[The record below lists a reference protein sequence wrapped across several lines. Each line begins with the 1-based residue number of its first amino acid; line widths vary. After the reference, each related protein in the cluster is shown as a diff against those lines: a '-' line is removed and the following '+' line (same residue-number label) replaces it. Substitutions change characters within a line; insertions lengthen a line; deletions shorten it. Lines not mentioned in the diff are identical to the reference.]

1 MEETYLP
8 ITNWAEDDRP
18 REKLM
23 LKGKTALSDA
33 ELIAIL
39 LGSGSRNESAV
50 ALSQRILASV
60 ENNLNVLGKQTIES
74 LMKFKGIGEAK
85 AITIVAAMELARR
98 RRAEETLVLKT
109 ISSSKHIFMIMQP
122 LVGELLHEEFWL
134 LCLNNANKMTY
145 KTQLSKGGMTGTVVD
160 IRMLFKVAFEQNA
173 VRIVL
178 VHNHPSGNL
187 SPSTADIEL
196 TEKINMATKYL
207 DLQLFDHVIVGEK
220 DYYSFADDLKL

>member
-1 MEETYLP
+1 MEDAYFP

-23 LKGKTALSDA
+23 LKGKMALSDA

-50 ALSQRILASV
+50 GLSQRILASV

-74 LMKFKGIGEAK
+74 LMKFKGIGKAK

-98 RRAEETLVLKT
+98 RRAEETVVLTT
-109 ISSSKHIFMIMQP
+109 ITSSKHIFLIMQP
-122 LVGELLHEEFWL
+122 IIGELLYEEFWL
-134 LCLNNANKMTY
+134 LCLNNANKMIY
-145 KTQLSKGGMTGTVVD
+145 KTQLSKGGITGTVVD
-160 IRMLFKVAFEQNA
+160 IRMLFKIAFEQNA

-187 SPSTADIEL
+187 NPSQADIKL
-196 TEKINMATKYL
+196 TEKIKVATQYL
-207 DLQLFDHVIVGEK
+207 DLHLFDHVIIGENT
-220 DYYSFADDLKL
+220 YYSFADDLKL

>member
-1 MEETYLP
+1 
-8 ITNWAEDDRP
+8 
-18 REKLM
+18 
-23 LKGKTALSDA
+23 
-33 ELIAIL
+33 
-39 LGSGSRNESAV
+39 
-50 ALSQRILASV
+50 
-60 ENNLNVLGKQTIES
+60 
-74 LMKFKGIGEAK
+74 
-85 AITIVAAMELARR
+85 
-98 RRAEETLVLKT
+98 
-109 ISSSKHIFMIMQP
+109 
-122 LVGELLHEEFWL
+122 
-134 LCLNNANKMTY
+134 MTY

-187 SPSTADIEL
+187 SPSIADIEL